1 MTTLVMPSESKAT
14 GIYGTCRWSSFNE
27 RPPRAYQCRVVV
39 VSDPDGGF
47 SAHAVDLA
55 GAVSQGESVEEAL
68 DNIGEALEGVIA
80 EYIASG
86 PIPWGPVAIDG
97 TPVCEKRILVN
108 V

>member
-1 MTTLVMPSESKAT
+1 MTTLVMPFESST
-14 GIYGTCRWSSFNE
+14 SGIAGTCRWDFFGES
-27 RPPRAYQCRVVV
+27 PPRAYQCGVVV
-39 VSDPDGGF
+39 IPEPDGGF

-68 DNIGEALEGVIA
+68 ANIGEALEGVIA